1 MMAGLIQ
8 DQNLEKQIEKQI
20 GCMSGFLHIF
30 DRQQILSGKRIY
42 SHKRLPP
49 STLEGVV
56 AVSSPV
62 KSVQSTGTV
71 TPTKSPV
78 SPLPEK
84 AHVAV
89 RVPESP
95 DRFRSSPVPVTPPK
109 SPSPLPLF
117 EIKEGTMKNS
127 WKFCKEMPRLSLDSR
142 AIVDSKGSLRAKPD
156 NGPNARSP
164 SVIARLM
171 GLEQLP
177 SSEGKS
183 SPENVKE
190 PKLRR
195 SASESR
201 VSKDLFH
208 SRFVDGNG
216 NGVQTKQQFQIKTNL
231 NDTSAVKDN
240 VSSNNRN
247 AYKNK
252 VNSQKVNDSS
262 KTNQWRS
269 PQQRRS
275 FFDSTDFFP
284 EPKQTPASLPVYGD
298 SGEQTNDLETLKN
311 ILEALQLKGLLHSKR
326 PSPIR
331 ENNSRNFVYDDPNV
345 VFTRPWRSPA
355 APNRRFGNNSC
366 SSPSVS
372 PRSRVADRSGR
383 SPVRSRVENNN
394 SRNCNT
400 IVKKKPLSIDTQ
412 RSFNDRNSPINS
424 PRVTPKRYGYDQ
436 SVTNRSPRSR
446 RQPELVKVPRNFMT
460 EDETSSFSE
469 SSGSTTS
476 HSDPENRDGKSL
488 LARCDKLLSSIAEM
502 NSLAESQASLGS
514 VLPSP
519 VSVLDSM
526 FDKDESSSPSPVM
539 KRSIHFKD
547 LNVDLEDDIWSSII
561 SATSPNHDDFT
572 SNDPDFTYISQIL
585 QASKYLPDDSNLFFL
600 LEKQQFLNGT
610 NTSKASKLY
619 RKLIFDTVSELLD
632 QNEQLP
638 PWKVTESHN
647 SVKQICSEFEK
658 IREPEKADNVLDLVC
673 VVLKGDLARNN
684 GWGDNPVETS
694 EAVLNI
700 ERLIFKDLVCET
712 IRDLAEF
719 AGKSTFF
726 APRRKLVF

>member
-8 DQNLEKQIEKQI
+8 DQNLEKQIQKQI

-30 DRQQILSGKRIY
+30 DRQQILSGKRVY

-49 STLEGVV
+49 ST
-56 AVSSPV
+56 VSSPV

-78 SPLPEK
+78 SPLP
-84 AHVAV
+84 HQQVAV
-89 RVPESP
+89 GVPESP
-95 DRFRSSPVPVTPPK
+95 DRFRTSPVPVTPPK
-109 SPSPLPLF
+109 SPLPLPLF
-117 EIKEGTMKNS
+117 EIKEGGMKNS

-142 AIVDSKGSLRAKPD
+142 AIVDSKGSLCAKPD
-156 NGPNARSP
+156 KGPNARSP

-177 SSEGKS
+177 SENGKS
-183 SPENVKE
+183 SPGNVKE

-208 SRFVDGNG
+208 SHSRYIDGNG
-216 NGVQTKQQFQIKTNL
+216 NSIQTTQQFQIKTNL

-240 VSSNNRN
+240 VSNNKY
-247 AYKNK
+247 AYSSK
-252 VNSQKVNDSS
+252 SQKINDSS

-284 EPKQTPASLPVYGD
+284 EPKQAPASLPVYGE

-345 VFTRPWRSPA
+345 VLTKPWRSPA
-355 APNRRFGNNSC
+355 ATIRSFGNKSC

-383 SPVRSRVENNN
+383 SPVKSRVDNNN

-424 PRVTPKRYGYDQ
+424 PRVTPKRNGYDQ
-436 SVTNRSPRSR
+436 SVTNRSLRNS

-514 VLPSP
+514 ILPSP

-539 KRSIHFKD
+539 KRSIHFK
-547 LNVDLEDDIWSSII
+547 
-561 SATSPNHDDFT
+561 
-572 SNDPDFTYISQIL
+572 
-585 QASKYLPDDSNLFFL
+585 
-600 LEKQQFLNGT
+600 
-610 NTSKASKLY
+610 
-619 RKLIFDTVSELLD
+619 
-632 QNEQLP
+632 
-638 PWKVTESHN
+638 
-647 SVKQICSEFEK
+647 
-658 IREPEKADNVLDLVC
+658 
-673 VVLKGDLARNN
+673 
-684 GWGDNPVETS
+684 
-694 EAVLNI
+694 
-700 ERLIFKDLVCET
+700 
-712 IRDLAEF
+712 
-719 AGKSTFF
+719 
-726 APRRKLVF
+726 

>member
-8 DQNLEKQIEKQI
+8 DQNLEKQIQKQI

-49 STLEGVV
+49 ST
-56 AVSSPV
+56 VSSPV
-62 KSVQSTGTV
+62 KSVQSTVSV

-78 SPLPEK
+78 SLLSE
-84 AHVAV
+84 VAV
-89 RVPESP
+89 GVPENP
-95 DRFRSSPVPVTPPK
+95 DRFRASPVSVTPPK
-109 SPSPLPLF
+109 SPLPLPLF
-117 EIKEGTMKNS
+117 EIKEGGMKNS

-142 AIVDSKGSLRAKPD
+142 AIVDSKGSLCAKPH
-156 NGPNARSP
+156 NSPNARSP

-177 SSEGKS
+177 SENGKS
-183 SPENVKE
+183 SPTNVKE

-208 SRFVDGNG
+208 SRYIDGNG
-216 NGVQTKQQFQIKTNL
+216 NSVQNTQQSQIKTHL
-231 NDTSAVKDN
+231 NNTSAVKDN
-240 VSSNNRN
+240 VSNNDIY
-247 AYKNK
+247 AYSSKL
-252 VNSQKVNDSS
+252 NSQKMNDSS

-269 PQQRRS
+269 SQQRRS

-284 EPKQTPASLPVYGD
+284 EPKQAPRSLPVYGD

-326 PSPIR
+326 PFPIR
-331 ENNSRNFVYDDPNV
+331 VNNSRNFVYDDSNV
-345 VFTRPWRSPA
+345 VFTKPWRSPA
-355 APNRRFGNNSC
+355 ATNRIFGNNPC

-372 PRSRVADRSGR
+372 PRSRVVDRSGR
-383 SPVRSRVENNN
+383 SPVRSRLDNNN

-424 PRVTPKRYGYDQ
+424 PRVAPKRNGYDQ
-436 SVTNRSPRSR
+436 SVTNRSPRNR
-446 RQPELVKVPRNFMT
+446 RHPELVKVSRNFTT
-460 EDETSSFSE
+460 EDETSSFTE

-519 VSVLDSM
+519 VSVLDSI
-526 FDKDESSSPSPVM
+526 FDNDESSSPSPVM

-547 LNVDLEDDIWSSII
+547 LNVVLEDDMWSSII
-561 SATSPNHDDFT
+561 SPTPPNHDDFP

-610 NTSKASKLY
+610 NTSKASKLH

-638 PWKVTESHN
+638 PWIVTQSHN
-647 SVKQICSEFEK
+647 SAKQICSEFEK
-658 IREPEKADNVLDLVC
+658 IREPEKADNVLDLIC
-673 VVLKGDLARNN
+673 VVLKRDLASNN
-684 GWGDNPVETS
+684 GWGNNPIETS